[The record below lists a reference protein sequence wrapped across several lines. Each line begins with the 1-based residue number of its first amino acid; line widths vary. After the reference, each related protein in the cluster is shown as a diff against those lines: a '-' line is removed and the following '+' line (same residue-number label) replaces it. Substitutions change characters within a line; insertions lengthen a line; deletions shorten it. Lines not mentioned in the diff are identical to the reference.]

1 MESSTEFAQ
10 KVKARAR
17 IGSDNPAAGH
27 TEIKLA
33 CQRRVHSYFYC
44 NIPHGCGV
52 SLSTHHWRS

>member
-33 CQRRVHSYFYC
+33 CQRDVCILIFIAIFLTAVES
-44 NIPHGCGV
+44 V
-52 SLSTHHWRS
+52 